1 VVQVGEGADEQFCGY
16 DHFRDPIRQHFT
28 YERLMS
34 VLPRPLR
41 DAAVGLARIAG
52 RFDAGWKFRAG
63 IASTVASGGELFWG
77 GAVCYRGEDKDRI
90 WAARRNGRAAFP
102 EFVPEAYRGY
112 DSEAVV
118 KHLVDGFRRENPE
131 ADFYQAMLYLELRLR
146 LPELLLMRV
155 DKICMST
162 SVEARVPFLDH
173 HLVEFSMDLPLEMR
187 LRGNV
192 GKYLLKKAVRGLL
205 PDEIIDRP
213 KMGFGAPFRE
223 WFRGPFGGYARERL
237 AGTELELFDRDR
249 VTGMLDEHIAERA
262 DHSFPLWVLLN
273 LVLWHDHWFLGRAA

>member
-1 VVQVGEGADEQFCGY
+1 
-16 DHFRDPIRQHFT
+16 
-28 YERLMS
+28 
-34 VLPRPLR
+34 
-41 DAAVGLARIAG
+41 
-52 RFDAGWKFRAG
+52 
-63 IASTVASGGELFWG
+63 
-77 GAVCYRGEDKDRI
+77 
-90 WAARRNGRAAFP
+90 
-102 EFVPEAYRGY
+102 VPEAFRGY

-118 KHLVDGFRRENPE
+118 KHLVDGFRKENPE

-223 WFRGPFGGYARERL
+223 WFRGPFGRYSRERL
-237 AGTELELFDRDR
+237 AGTELDLFDREH
-249 VTGMLDEHIAERA
+249 VLGMLDEHIAERA
-262 DHSFPLWVLLN
+262 DHSFPLWVVLN